1 MAEYV
6 AKDAAMDQGALYD
19 WYISSVSEDDPPV
32 WTDEHI
38 DELLNDFLV
47 IPKETPAADVVAVV
61 RCRDCRFYYD
71 KHYEDEG
78 EPPYIKRC
86 CKYSN
91 HTRQPDDF
99 CSLGER
105 KSGEQNDG

>member
-1 MAEYV
+1 MAEYIERESLIKRL
-6 AKDAAMDQGALYD
+6 ASAGTICDWGLYLIKD
-19 WYISSVSEDDPPV
+19 E
-32 WTDEHI
+32 
-38 DELLNDFLV
+38 
-47 IPKETPAADVVAVV
+47 PAADVIAVV

-105 KSGEQNDG
+105 KSGEQE

>member
-1 MAEYV
+1 MAEY
-6 AKDAAMDQGALYD
+6 
-19 WYISSVSEDDPPV
+19 I
-32 WTDEHI
+32 EHEKVRDLLWNFHKPYGVGDVMWI
-38 DELLNDFLV
+38 NITQDIVDELDE
-47 IPKETPAADVVAVV
+47 IPAADVVTVV

-78 EPPYIKRC
+78 EAPYIKRC

-105 KSGEQNDG
+105 KSGEQE